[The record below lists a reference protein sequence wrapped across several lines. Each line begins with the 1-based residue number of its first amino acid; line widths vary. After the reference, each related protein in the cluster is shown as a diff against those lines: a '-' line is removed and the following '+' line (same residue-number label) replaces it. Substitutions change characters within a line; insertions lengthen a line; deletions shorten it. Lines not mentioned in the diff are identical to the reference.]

1 MPAANIIK
9 EDPLVVNHFFL
20 EIDGEVISQLS
31 EVNGLD
37 VELEVT
43 DFQQQMP
50 NGQYAQRKAFSKPK
64 WTGELTVKRLAPL
77 DATQDAIWKWL
88 ENIRKKGMSITS
100 LDSERKNGSVVIYD
114 SALSE
119 IARWNFMNAW
129 PSKISTDSFNVSGN
143 DPVSESIT
151 IQYEQLDR
159 VK

>member
-37 VELEVT
+37 VELEVI

-77 DATQDAIWKWL
+77 DATQDAIWKWF

-114 SALSE
+114 SALAE

>member
-20 EIDGEVISQLS
+20 EIDGELISQLS

-77 DATQDAIWKWL
+77 DATQDAIWKWF